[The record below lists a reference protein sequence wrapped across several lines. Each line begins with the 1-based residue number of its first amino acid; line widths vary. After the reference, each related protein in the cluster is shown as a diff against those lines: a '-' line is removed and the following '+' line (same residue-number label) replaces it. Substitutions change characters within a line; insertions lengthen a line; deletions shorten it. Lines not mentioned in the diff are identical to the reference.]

1 LRSPPASPSI
11 GRVMATGHELIQ
23 VTVELEAASEPIR
36 GAVRTDAG
44 SRPFDGWMELT
55 AAIEDARI
63 ATRDGDPTRDADPKQ
78 LVDGRTEAND
88 E

>member
-1 LRSPPASPSI
+1 
-11 GRVMATGHELIQ
+11 MATRHELIQ

-36 GAVRTDAG
+36 GAVRTEAG
-44 SRPFDGWMELT
+44 SRPFAGWMELT

-63 ATRDGDPTRDADPKQ
+63 ATGGADAAQPAAVDPEGK
-78 LVDGRTEAND
+78 D